1 MMQIRDIPWMGE
13 SQQPVKGAH
22 LSQKWRTWFDFP
34 GHGAPT
40 QVSTVQAMLVHA
52 SYFTFSKLLLG
63 RTTCND
69 AHFKSKC
76 KALLEEIY
84 ILSLKTPH
92 THQKKKNTCTKT
104 TNQMKLEISTVQT
117 LLKNDDAN
125 KHEI

>member
-40 QVSTVQAMLVHA
+40 QASTVQAMLVHA
-52 SYFTFSKLLLG
+52 SYFTFGKLLLG

-92 THQKKKNTCTKT
+92 THQKKKH
-104 TNQMKLEISTVQT
+104 MH
-117 LLKNDDAN
+117 KNHKSDETPN
-125 KHEI
+125 LHCSNLIRK